1 MMFELVCPYCGWEGT
16 MPTFDA
22 HMNPFCP
29 MCERPVQ
36 FKDLF
41 KKKMKRADGAE

>member
-1 MMFELVCPYCGWEGT
+1 